1 MTWKEEG
8 LKLDFAAKVPECRR
22 VSSKIEGYELT
33 IEKFLESGEEKALI
47 KKPKDLKIGSLRNGL
62 KNTIKRMEL
71 EDKVKPSV
79 RDGSLYLFTRDYV
92 EKQGWNW
99 QKKVTKNK

>member
-1 MTWKEEG
+1 MTGKKEG
-8 LKLDFAAKVPECRR
+8 LDSDFPAKVLECRR

-47 KKPKDLKIGSLRNGL
+47 KIPKDLKIGSLRNGL
-62 KNTIKRMEL
+62 KKTIKRMGL
-71 EDKVKPSV
+71 ADKVKPSV
-79 RDGSLYLFTRDYV
+79 REGSLYLFTREYV

-99 QKKVTKNK
+99 KKRVS

>member
-1 MTWKEEG
+1 MTKTKEG
-8 LKLDFAAKVPECRR
+8 LDSDFHAKVLECRR

-47 KKPKDLKIGSLRNGL
+47 KIPKDLKIGSLRNGL
-62 KNTIKRMEL
+62 KKTIKRMGL
-71 EDKVKPSV
+71 ADKVKPSV
-79 RDGSLYLFTRDYV
+79 REGSLYLFTREYV

-99 QKKVTKNK
+99 KKRVS